1 VALTLPGWLVEAMSL
16 LGYDFPQ
23 SNEDMLHQWAD
34 HLKSL
39 DRTMDGAHAELLA
52 AIQQV
57 HDHNAGPGVEAF
69 RLYVSGSDSD
79 SEALVRF
86 GEGCEIASLGCDICG
101 YLVVVLKGVIL
112 FQLALMAP
120 ALAAGPVSF
129 LLKKAVEWA
138 INQAI
143 SAAIATL
150 LA

>member
-1 VALTLPGWLVEAMSL
+1 MALTMPEWLVGAMSL

-23 SNEDMLHQWAD
+23 SNEDVLHQWAD

-39 DRTMDGAHAELLA
+39 DHTMDGAHTELLA
-52 AIQQV
+52 AIKQV
-57 HDHNAGPGVEAF
+57 HDHNAGPAAEAF
-69 RLYVSGSDSD
+69 GTYVSGSDSD
-79 SEALVRF
+79 ARALVRF
-86 GEGCEIASLGCDICG
+86 SEGCEIASLGCDICG

-150 LA
+150 LT

>member
-1 VALTLPGWLVEAMSL
+1 MSL

-23 SNEDMLHQWAD
+23 SNEDVLHQWAD

-39 DRTMDGAHAELLA
+39 DNTMDGAHAELLV

-57 HDHNAGPGVEAF
+57 HDHNAGPATEAF
-69 RLYVSGSDSD
+69 GTYVSGTDSD
-79 SEALVRF
+79 AAALVRF

-101 YLVVVLKGVIL
+101 YVVVVLKGVIL